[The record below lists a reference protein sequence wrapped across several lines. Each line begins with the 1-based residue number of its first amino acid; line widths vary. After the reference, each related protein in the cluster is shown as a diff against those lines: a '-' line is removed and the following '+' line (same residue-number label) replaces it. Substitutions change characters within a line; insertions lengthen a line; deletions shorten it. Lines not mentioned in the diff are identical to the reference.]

1 MVEELYVMVKM
12 NKDGRWEYVLD
23 SQRRLTIYQSKEQLK
38 KYAYKYKDK
47 SKNYRVA
54 IYSIDSGNYK
64 IEDVINNN
72 RWGMLSDRI
81 PL

>member
-1 MVEELYVMVKM
+1 MEEELYVIVKM
-12 NKDGRWEYVLD
+12 NENGIWEYVLD
-23 SQRRLTIYQSKEQLK
+23 SQQRLTVYKSKEQLK

-54 IYSIDSGNYK
+54 IYSIDSGYYK
-64 IEDVINNN
+64 IEDIINNN
-72 RWGMLSDRI
+72 ELDMLSDWI